1 MSGRPALAATGGGW
15 PTGLRTPSFR
25 RITAAW
31 LVSTVGDGVRMAA
44 LPLYTAV
51 STRDPIAVSVVAA
64 AEVVPWLFVSAAA
77 GALVDRSRPRRV
89 VVVAHTL
96 RFVLLAAL
104 AFAIV
109 TDRAGVVVLAAVA
122 LAVTTIETFAD
133 SAAQV
138 LLVELAGEAD
148 LSRANSRFV
157 SVQTAGENLIGPL
170 LAGAVFAWSPAACFG
185 LDALSFGVAAAVI
198 ARLPDVRPD
207 RSADG
212 AGESLRQRILAGL
225 RFLAFHP
232 ALRAQLIAVAAG
244 AAAAGVMNALLALY
258 ALEVLGMR
266 PSFMPSLLIIL
277 AVAGLLSSRAAPAL
291 AESLGEGRVM
301 VTALMVC
308 AGGFTLL
315 GLATGVPVAFVACAA
330 VGAGSGCWNVLS
342 ATRRQRLTPRHLLGR
357 LGGVYQMLAWGLMP
371 LGAALAG
378 PLAKA
383 TSLGAV
389 LVGSG
394 LLVIVVLLLVARPLL
409 RADPARTALPDAVER
424 G

>member
-1 MSGRPALAATGGGW
+1 
-15 PTGLRTPSFR
+15 
-25 RITAAW
+25 
-31 LVSTVGDGVRMAA
+31 
-44 LPLYTAV
+44 
-51 STRDPIAVSVVAA
+51 VAA
-64 AEVVPWLFVSAAA
+64 AEVVPWLLMSALA

-89 VVVAHTL
+89 VVLAHSS

-104 AFAIV
+104 TYAIV
-109 TDRAGVVVLAAVA
+109 TDQAGVVVLATVA
-122 LAVTTIETFAD
+122 FVLTAIETFAD
-133 SAAQV
+133 SAAQL

-148 LSRANSRFV
+148 LSRANSLFV
-157 SVQTAGENLIGPL
+157 SVQTAGENLLGPL
-170 LAGAVFAWSPAACFG
+170 FAGAIFAWSPAACFG
-185 LDALSFGVAAAVI
+185 LDALSFAVAAVVI

-212 AGESLRQRILAGL
+212 AGESLREQIRTGL
-225 RFLAFHP
+225 RFLAHHA

-266 PSFMPSLLIIL
+266 PSFMPSLLIVL
-277 AVAGLLSSRAAPAL
+277 AVSGLLSARAAPAL
-291 AESLGEGRVM
+291 AEALGDGRVM
-301 VTALMVC
+301 VTALLVC
-308 AGGFTLL
+308 A
-315 GLATGVPVAFVACAA
+315 VPAVAFAACAA

-389 LVGSG
+389 LVSSG

-409 RADPARTALPDAVER
+409 RADPPRPESTSGEEVTTCVARE
-424 G
+424 